1 MVDYIFSSYL
11 FNCPGFVYK
20 PTRRLDE
27 RRTKSKIKNKMSL
40 LKVKNLNISYPTR
53 KETIVAS
60 KDVEF
65 TLERGEILGIVGES
79 GSGKS
84 TIANAIINLI
94 DPPGEIT
101 GGSIKIDKIELRDNE
116 EVIQKI
122 RGKKIGFVFQDPQ
135 TSLNPLFKIK
145 DQLIETIQ
153 THLDLD
159 YQEALNRSIQ
169 LLEEVGIDNAE
180 KRIEDYPHQF
190 SGGMRQRVV
199 IALAISC
206 EPDLIIADEPT
217 TALDVS
223 IQYQILELLKDL
235 TQKRN
240 LGVIIITHDMGVI
253 AETTNKV
260 IVMRYGVIV
269 EQGDTKELL
278 TNPKSTEARSLVISV
293 PPTNKKIDR
302 FKLISP
308 DGKEITSDSKNLT
321 KKIIKT
327 WGVRENT
334 NQKLLELKDVT
345 KIFDDNSMASKFSF
359 GPKKQIVDKVVKA
372 VDTVSFELFEG
383 ETLGLVG
390 ESGSGKSTIAKI
402 ITGLV
407 RPTSGE
413 IFYNN
418 ISLYNSK
425 RKYQIDKSRGQ
436 IQMIFQDP
444 YSSLNPRFK
453 VRDIISEPIKLFQ
466 KNINRNEL
474 IQNTHDL
481 IDIVGMTRQSLDRY
495 PHEFSGGQRQR
506 ISIARALATRPR
518 LLVCDEP
525 TSALDVSIQAQI
537 LNLLKDIQDELHLTM
552 LFISHDLPVIRQMC
566 NRIVVLKNGGVCET
580 KETEDLFNNP
590 EHPYTQELIRLMP
603 KIESIV

>member
-1 MVDYIFSSYL
+1 
-11 FNCPGFVYK
+11 
-20 PTRRLDE
+20 
-27 RRTKSKIKNKMSL
+27 MSFL
-40 LKVKNLNISYPTR
+40 EVKNLDISYPTR

-60 KDVEF
+60 KNVEF

-101 GGSIKIDKIELRDNE
+101 NGSIKIDNNELRDNE
-116 EVIQKI
+116 ELIQKI

-153 THLDLD
+153 THLNLG
-159 YQEALNRSIQ
+159 YQDALKKSIQ
-169 LLEEVGIDNAE
+169 LLKEVGIDNAE

-235 TQKRN
+235 TKKRN

-260 IVMRYGVIV
+260 IVMRDGLIV

-278 TNPKSTEARSLVISV
+278 TNPKSNEARSLVISV

-321 KKIIKT
+321 KNIIKT
-327 WGVRENT
+327 WGIRENK
-334 NQKLLELKDVT
+334 NQKLLKLTDVT
-345 KIFDDNSMASKFSF
+345 KIFDDRSLAINISF
-359 GPKKQIVDKVVKA
+359 GSKNESTDKVVKA
-372 VDTVSFELFEG
+372 VDNVSFELFEG

-407 RPTSGE
+407 RPTNGE

-418 ISLYNSK
+418 ISLYNSN

-453 VRDIISEPIKLFQ
+453 VRDIISEPIKFFQ
-466 KNINRNEL
+466 KNISRNEL
-474 IQNTHDL
+474 AQNVYDL

-518 LLVCDEP
+518 LLICDEP

-537 LNLLKDIQDELHLTM
+537 LNLLKDIQDELHMTI

-566 NRIVVLKNGGVCET
+566 NRIVVLKNGSVCET
-580 KETEDLFNNP
+580 KETEELFNNP

-603 KIESIV
+603 KIESII

>member
-1 MVDYIFSSYL
+1 
-11 FNCPGFVYK
+11 
-20 PTRRLDE
+20 LDE
-27 RRTKSKIKNKMSL
+27 RRLKSKIKKEMSL
-40 LKVKNLNISYPTR
+40 LEIKNLNISYKTR

-60 KDVEF
+60 SNVNF

-94 DPPGEIT
+94 DPPGLIT
-101 GGSIKIDKIELRDNE
+101 GGTIKIDNKELQNNE
-116 EVIQKI
+116 EIIQQI

-153 THLDLD
+153 THLNLSHD
-159 YQEALNRSIQ
+159 EALKKSIN
-169 LLEEVGIDNAE
+169 LLEEVGIENAT

-223 IQYQILELLKDL
+223 IQYQILELLKEL
-235 TQKRN
+235 TKKRN

-260 IVMRYGVIV
+260 IVMRHGLIV
-269 EQGDTKELL
+269 EQGNTKDLL

-293 PPTNKKIDR
+293 PPTNKKIER

-308 DGKEITSDSKNLT
+308 DGSEITTSSANLT
-321 KKIIKT
+321 KNIIKT
-327 WGVRENT
+327 WGVRKNT
-334 NQKLLELKDVT
+334 NQKLLELKKIT
-345 KIFDDNSMASKFSF
+345 KIFDDQSISYT
-359 GPKKQIVDKVVKA
+359 KKLDENAVKA
-372 VDTVSFELFEG
+372 VNNVSFKLFEG

-407 RPTSGE
+407 RPSFGE
-413 IFYNN
+413 LEYNGL
-418 ISLYNSK
+418 SLYNSR

-453 VRDIISEPIKLFQ
+453 VKDIIAEPIKFFQ
-466 KNINRNEL
+466 KSITRNDLE
-474 IQNTHDL
+474 QNVNDL
-481 IDIVGMTRQSLDRY
+481 IDIVGMTRKSLDRY

-518 LLVCDEP
+518 LLICDEP

-566 NRIVVLKNGGVCET
+566 NRIIVLKNGIVCESNDTETLFNDPLHEYT
-580 KETEDLFNNP
+580 KE
-590 EHPYTQELIRLMP
+590 LIKLMP
-603 KIESIV
+603 KIESII

>member
-1 MVDYIFSSYL
+1 
-11 FNCPGFVYK
+11 
-20 PTRRLDE
+20 
-27 RRTKSKIKNKMSL
+27 MSL

-101 GGSIKIDKIELRDNE
+101 SGSIKIDNDELRDNE
-116 EVIQKI
+116 ELIQEI

-153 THLDLD
+153 THLNLD
-159 YQEALNRSIQ
+159 YQDALKKSIQ

-223 IQYQILELLKDL
+223 IQHQILELLKDL
-235 TQKRN
+235 TKKRN
-240 LGVIIITHDMGVI
+240 LGVMIITHDMGVI
-253 AETTNKV
+253 AETTDKV
-260 IVMRYGVIV
+260 IVMRHGLIV

-278 TNPKSTEARSLVISV
+278 TNPKSNEARSLVISV

-321 KKIIKT
+321 KDIIKT
-327 WGVRENT
+327 WGARENT
-334 NQKLLELKDVT
+334 NQKLLELSGVT
-345 KIFDDNSMASKFSF
+345 KIFDDKSLMSNFSF
-359 GPKKQIVDKVVKA
+359 GSKNETAAKVVKA
-372 VDTVSFELFEG
+372 VDNVSFELFEG

-407 RPTSGE
+407 RPTNGE

-418 ISLYNSK
+418 LSLYNSK

-436 IQMIFQDP
+436 VQMIFQDP

-453 VRDIISEPIKLFQ
+453 VRDIISEPIRLFQ
-466 KNINRNEL
+466 KNISSSEL
-474 IQNTHDL
+474 TQNLYDL
-481 IDIVGMTRQSLDRY
+481 IDIVGMSRQSLDRY

-518 LLVCDEP
+518 LLICDEP
-525 TSALDVSIQAQI
+525 TSALDVSIQAQV
-537 LNLLKDIQDELHLTM
+537 LNLLKDIQDELHLAM

-566 NRIVVLKNGGVCET
+566 NRIVVLKNGIVCET
-580 KETEDLFNNP
+580 KESEELFNNP

-603 KIESIV
+603 KIESII

>member
-1 MVDYIFSSYL
+1 
-11 FNCPGFVYK
+11 
-20 PTRRLDE
+20 
-27 RRTKSKIKNKMSL
+27 MSL
-40 LKVKNLNISYPTR
+40 LKIKNLNISYPTR

-101 GGSIKIDKIELRDNE
+101 AGSIKIDDNELRDNE
-116 EVIQKI
+116 DVIQKI

-159 YQEALNRSIQ
+159 YQDALKRSIQ

-235 TQKRN
+235 TKKRN

-278 TNPKSTEARSLVISV
+278 TNPKSTEAKSLVISV

-308 DGKEITSDSKNLT
+308 EGKEITSDSKNLT
-321 KKIIKT
+321 KNIIKT
-327 WGVRENT
+327 WGIRKNT
-334 NQKLLELKDVT
+334 NQKLLELASVT
-345 KIFDDNSMASKFSF
+345 KIFDDQSMANTFSF
-359 GPKKQIVDKVVKA
+359 GSKNNAEETIVKA
-372 VDTVSFELFEG
+372 VDDVSFELFEG

-407 RPTSGE
+407 RPTNGE
-413 IFYNN
+413 ILYKN

-466 KNINRNEL
+466 KNISSGEL
-474 IQNTHDL
+474 QQNLYDL
-481 IDIVGMTRQSLDRY
+481 IDIVGMSRQSLDRY

-518 LLVCDEP
+518 LLICDEP
-525 TSALDVSIQAQI
+525 TSALDVSIQAQV

-566 NRIVVLKNGGVCET
+566 NRIIVLKNGIACET
-580 KETEDLFNNP
+580 KESEELFNSP

-603 KIESIV
+603 KIESII